1 MLKPPKILLYYLII
15 LVLFGALSYL
25 IPVEGLKLGSSGY
38 NLRWISLDKI
48 LSKKEFQQAI
58 PAIDSTKLELAEIV
72 DTTKTLYHSSDSMA
86 SDSITAQDS
95 VFSETIE
102 AISSAG
108 NLRLT
113 YPASFKKM
121 LQAFYRRIET
131 ADDSGKVIRILHMGD
146 SQIEG
151 DRISRYLRQS
161 FQSHFKGS
169 GPGLVPLYDPL
180 KQFPS
185 VWIRNKGAW
194 REHVVYNYPRLI
206 KGNQYGIMGK
216 VSLIDSIGK
225 SSVNVTRS
233 SMAQPGASNYYK
245 SRLFLKNIASPL
257 TINAYWD
264 SELIS
269 SDSLQMDENITEI
282 NWTFQKAPQNFS
294 LSFESDISP
303 LFLGMSLDSLSGVA
317 LDNIAMRG
325 QSSPRLDKTDTVLYK
340 QMAAYMN
347 IGMVI
352 LQYGT
357 NMVPTVAENYAFY
370 RQDFY
375 RQLQILKRTM
385 PGVPVVVV
393 GVGDVGKLTDGKAEA
408 YTHIFKIKEA
418 QKAASFKAG
427 FAFFDLFEAMGGQG
441 SMIKWANGDPKLA
454 MSDYTHFNKPGGKKV
469 ADWLYKAIMSEYE
482 HEDKMRNKD

>member
-1 MLKPPKILLYYLII
+1 MLKPPKIFLYYLII
-15 LVLFGALSYL
+15 LVLFGALSYF
-25 IPVEGLKLGSSGY
+25 IPVDGLKLGSSGY
-38 NLRWISLDKI
+38 KLRWISLGK
-48 LSKKEFQQAI
+48 LLPQEELLQTA
-58 PAIDSTKLELAEIV
+58 PAADSAKLIVDEVADTAKVVTLGIDSIATDTLAAEGFA
-72 DTTKTLYHSSDSMA
+72 SSDT
-86 SDSITAQDS
+86 I
-95 VFSETIE
+95 VGISEP
-102 AISSAG
+102 G

-113 YPASFKKM
+113 YPSSFKTM
-121 LQAFYRRIET
+121 LQAFYREIET
-131 ADDSGKVIRILHMGD
+131 ADDSAKVIRILHMGD

-151 DRISRYLRQS
+151 DRISRYLRQN
-161 FQSHFKGS
+161 FQTHFKGS

-216 VSLIDSIGK
+216 VSLIDSVGE

-233 SMAQPGASNYYK
+233 SMAQPSASNYYK
-245 SRLFLKNIASPL
+245 SRLFLKNIDRPL

-264 SELIS
+264 SQLIS
-269 SDSLQMDENITEI
+269 SDSLQVDENITEI
-282 NWTFQKAPQNFS
+282 NWTFQKAPQKFS
-294 LSFESDISP
+294 LTFESDISP

-325 QSSPRLDKTDTVLYK
+325 QSSPRLDKTDTLLYK

-357 NMVPTVAENYAFY
+357 NMVPTVADNYAFY

-375 RQLQILKRTM
+375 RQLQILKQTM

-441 SMIKWANGDPKLA
+441 SMIKWASGDPKLA

-469 ADWLYKAIMSEYE
+469 ADWLYSAIMSEYE
-482 HEDKMRNKD
+482 EKVKVQAKN

>member
-15 LVLFGALSYL
+15 LVLFGALSYF

-48 LSKKEFQQAI
+48 LQKKELQQAV
-58 PAIDSTKLELAEIV
+58 PANDSTKLVFDEIV
-72 DTTKTLYHSSDSMA
+72 DTTKTVAYSIDSMA
-86 SDSITAQDS
+86 ANTITDLDS
-95 VFSETIE
+95 VFSDTFE

-108 NLRLT
+108 ILRLT

-121 LQAFYRRIET
+121 LEAFYRRIET

-161 FQSHFKGS
+161 FQTNFKGS

-194 REHVVYNYPRLI
+194 REHAVYNYPRLI
-206 KGNQYGIMGK
+206 KGNHYGIMGK
-216 VSLIDSIGK
+216 VSLIDSVGE
-225 SSVNVTRS
+225 SSVNITRS

-245 SRLFLKNIASPL
+245 SRLFLKNIARPL

-264 SELIS
+264 SQLIS

-282 NWTFQKAPQNFS
+282 NWTFQKAPQKFS

-357 NMVPTVAENYAFY
+357 NMVPTVADNYTFY

-385 PGVPVVVV
+385 PGVAVVVV

-418 QKAASFKAG
+418 QKAASLKAG

-482 HEDKMRNKD
+482 ESKKH

>member
-15 LVLFGALSYL
+15 LVLFGTLSYF
-25 IPVEGLKLGSSGY
+25 IPAEGLKLGSSGY
-38 NLRWISLDKI
+38 RLRWLSLDRIWQKTESPKTGI
-48 LSKKEFQQAI
+48 
-58 PAIDSTKLELAEIV
+58 AIDSTKLVLDVVE
-72 DTTKTLYHSSDSMA
+72 DTTKATAYSIDSLTTDTLITEDFTF
-86 SDSITAQDS
+86 SDSIADNNQAS
-95 VFSETIE
+95 
-102 AISSAG
+102 
-108 NLRLT
+108 NLRLI
-113 YPASFKKM
+113 YPSSFKEM
-121 LQAFYRRIET
+121 LQAFYRKIET
-131 ADDSGKVIRILHMGD
+131 ASDSGKVIRILHMGD

-161 FQSHFKGS
+161 FQTNFKGS

-194 REHVVYNYPRLI
+194 SEHVVYNYPRLI

-216 VSLIDSIGK
+216 VSLIDSIGG
-225 SSVNVTRS
+225 SSVIITRS

-245 SRLFLKNIASPL
+245 SRLFLKKIARPL

-264 SELIS
+264 NQLIS
-269 SDSLQMDENITEI
+269 SDSLQIDENITEI
-282 NWTFQKAPQNFS
+282 NWTFQKAPQKFS
-294 LSFESDISP
+294 LTFESDISP

-317 LDNIAMRG
+317 VDNIAMRG
-325 QSSPRLDKTDTVLYK
+325 QSSPRLDKTDKQLYK

-357 NMVPTVAENYAFY
+357 NMVPTVTDNYAFY

-375 RQLQILKRTM
+375 QQLLILKQTM

-408 YTHIFKIKEA
+408 YTHIYKIKEA
-418 QKAASFKAG
+418 QKAAAFKAG

-469 ADWLYKAIMSEYE
+469 ADWLYASIMSEY
-482 HEDKMRNKD
+482 DRKVISKAKD

>member
-15 LVLFGALSYL
+15 LVLFGALSYF

-48 LSKKEFQQAI
+48 LQKKELQQAV
-58 PAIDSTKLELAEIV
+58 PANDSTKLVFDEIV
-72 DTTKTLYHSSDSMA
+72 DTTKTVAYSIDSMA
-86 SDSITAQDS
+86 ANTVTDLDS
-95 VFSETIE
+95 VFSDTFE

-108 NLRLT
+108 ILRLT

-121 LQAFYRRIET
+121 LEAFYRRIET

-161 FQSHFKGS
+161 FQTNFKGS

-216 VSLIDSIGK
+216 VSLIDSVGE
-225 SSVNVTRS
+225 SSVNITRS

-245 SRLFLKNIASPL
+245 SRLFLKNIARPL

-264 SELIS
+264 SQLIS

-282 NWTFQKAPQNFS
+282 NWTFQKAPQKFS
-294 LSFESDISP
+294 LYFESDISP

-357 NMVPTVAENYAFY
+357 NMVPTVADNYTFY

-385 PGVPVVVV
+385 PGVAVVVV

-418 QKAASFKAG
+418 QKAASLKAG

-482 HEDKMRNKD
+482 ESKKH